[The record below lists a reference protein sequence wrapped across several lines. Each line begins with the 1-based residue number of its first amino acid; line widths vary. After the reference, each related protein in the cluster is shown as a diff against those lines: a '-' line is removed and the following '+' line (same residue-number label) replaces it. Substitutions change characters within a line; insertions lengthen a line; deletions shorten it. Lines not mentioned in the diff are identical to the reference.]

1 MGGLWVSLLIVF
13 MASCCTMVLELV
25 AGRILAPFIGVS
37 LYTWT
42 SIIGVCLAGISVG
55 NFMGGM
61 LADKAG
67 SRRTLGLILLG
78 GGLFSLIIL
87 PLAAIDLTAIIP
99 RAVISADATS
109 ETKSA
114 FLIGRIVVLTAIL
127 FLPPTLILGMVSPIV
142 IKLAL
147 TDLRQTGSI
156 AGKIYAFSTVGSIVG
171 TFLTGFYLVSAFGTR
186 TIVFGVAVI
195 LIGMAFVFGDL
206 IPAARDYL
214 SGRGAGG
221 SSSSTSQPG
230 STGDGLKAFSQ
241 IVLVPV
247 VIVFVA
253 IGMGL
258 VGFVRVGAGG
268 LNLLL
273 FILGMSALCAVAGYT
288 VVLGQKA
295 FAALDPDGRQS
306 LMRATGA
313 ATGVVTVLGIVGTLY
328 WMNPGGK
335 VTLTRPDALNG
346 GCYKET
352 NYFCIKVTDVDPS
365 DSHQVRALVL
375 DHLIHSYNSLT
386 DPLYLKYGYIKVY
399 ADMIEYVAQQYPQY
413 SAFFIGG
420 GGYTLPRQMEA
431 LRPDAKIVVS
441 EIDPGVT
448 ETNFEMLGVDRN
460 TKIITFN
467 ADAREVVGQY
477 QVSGEKFD
485 LVFGDAFN
493 DLQIPY
499 HLTTKEFAQ
508 EVRGMLKD
516 DGLYLALVIDKL
528 RGGLFIPS
536 YTRTVQEVFPY
547 VYILNDAPSWNSTF
561 PNTYLVAASAT
572 PIDMARIQKIT
583 TGQGPN
589 GSPLV
594 SIMPKDTFDEWLR
607 TAPSVVL
614 TDDYAPADNLVAPLF
629 VERSF

>member
-42 SIIGVCLAGISVG
+42 SIIGVCLAGISAG
-55 NFMGGM
+55 NFLGGV

-87 PLAAIDLTAIIP
+87 PLAALDLTSLIP
-99 RAVISADATS
+99 RDGPFAKDTW
-109 ETKSA
+109 
-114 FLIGRIVVLTAIL
+114 LITRIVIVTALL

-186 TIVFGVAVI
+186 AIVLGVAII
-195 LIGMAFVFGDL
+195 LIAMAFVFGEL
-206 IPAARDYL
+206 WPAARDYF
-214 SGRGAGG
+214 AG
-221 SSSSTSQPG
+221 SSASEKPGQQAEDLKTASQVVLMPVA
-230 STGDGLKAFSQ
+230 L
-241 IVLVPV
+241 VLVL
-247 VIVFVA
+247 VIVGTVGYGRLGDALLSRVLF
-253 IGMGL
+253 GL
-258 VGFVRVGAGG
+258 GVGA
-268 LNLLL
+268 LLAV
-273 FILGMSALCAVAGYT
+273 LGYSLLIGKDTVETLDAGARQRLWTTTGAVAG
-288 VVLGQKA
+288 VLA
-295 FAALDPDGRQS
+295 V
-306 LMRATGA
+306 A
-313 ATGVVTVLGIVGTLY
+313 ATVATVY
-328 WMNPGGK
+328 WINPRYAF
-335 VTLTRPDALNG
+335 TETRPDALNG

-352 NYFCIKVTDVDPS
+352 NYFCIKVVDVSKDVDPH
-365 DSHQVRALVL
+365 DIRELVL

-386 DPLYLKYGYIKVY
+386 DPTYLKYGYIKVY
-399 ADMIEYVAQQYPQY
+399 ADMIEYVSQKYPKY

-420 GGYTLPRQMEA
+420 GGYTLPRQMET

-448 ETNFEMLGVDRN
+448 QTNFEMLGVDPKTR
-460 TKIITFN
+460 IITVN
-467 ADAREVVGQY
+467 ADAREVVEQY
-477 QVSGEKFD
+477 SRSGEKFD

-508 EVRGMLKD
+508 KVRGMLKD

-528 RGGLFIPS
+528 RGGLFIPA

-547 VYILNDAPSWNSTF
+547 VYILNDAPSWNSPF

-572 PIDMARIQKIT
+572 PIDMDRIRQIK

-589 GSPLV
+589 GAPLV
-594 SIMPKDTFDEWLR
+594 QVMPKETMDEWLSS
-607 TAPSVVL
+607 APSVIL

-629 VERSF
+629 VDRSF

>member
-42 SIIGVCLAGISVG
+42 SIIGVCLAGISAG
-55 NFMGGM
+55 NFLGGV

-87 PLAAIDLTAIIP
+87 PLAAMDLTNVVPKEGPFGA
-99 RAVISADATS
+99 RD
-109 ETKSA
+109 
-114 FLIGRIVVLTAIL
+114 FWLITRIVVVTALL

-147 TDLRQTGSI
+147 TDLRETGSI

-186 TIVFGVAVI
+186 NIILGVAVI
-195 LIGMAFVFGDL
+195 LIVMAFVFGDL
-206 IPAARDYL
+206 FSAARDYL
-214 SGRGAGG
+214 NGKMAPGASEQQGEDLK
-221 SSSSTSQPG
+221 TASQVVLAPIG
-230 STGDGLKAFSQ
+230 LGVLVLAAAILGYSRLGDGTPSRILFGLGIGALLAVFIYSILSARQ
-241 IVLVPV
+241 MIGELNTAQRQRLWGPTGTALGVL
-247 VIVFVA
+247 
-253 IGMGL
+253 
-258 VGFVRVGAGG
+258 
-268 LNLLL
+268 
-273 FILGMSALCAVAGYT
+273 AVAGT
-288 VVLGQKA
+288 IATLVWINPRHA
-295 FAALDPDGRQS
+295 FAE
-306 LMRATGA
+306 
-313 ATGVVTVLGIVGTLY
+313 
-328 WMNPGGK
+328 
-335 VTLTRPDALNG
+335 TRPDALESP
-346 GCYKET
+346 CYKET
-352 NYFCIKVTDVDPS
+352 NYFCIKVLDPDPTDP
-365 DSHQVRALVL
+365 HQIASLVL
-375 DHLIHSYNSLT
+375 DHLIHSYNSLNEPT
-386 DPLYLKYGYIKVY
+386 YLKYGYIKVY
-399 ADMIEYVAQQYPQY
+399 ADMIEYVAQKYPQY

-420 GGYTLPRQMEA
+420 GGYTLPRQMET

-448 ETNFEMLGVDRN
+448 ETNFERLGVDRN

-467 ADAREVVGQY
+467 ADARQVVDEY
-477 QVSGEKFD
+477 QGKEKFD

-508 EVRGMLKD
+508 KVRNIMKD

-528 RGGLFIPS
+528 RGGQFIPA
-536 YTRTVQEVFPY
+536 YTKTVKEVFPY
-547 VYILNDAPSWNSTF
+547 VYILNDAPSWNSPF
-561 PNTYLVAASAT
+561 PNTYLVAASDT
-572 PIDMARIQKIT
+572 PLDMDRIKAIKN
-583 TGQGPN
+583 GQGPN
-589 GSPLV
+589 GGPLV
-594 SIMPKDTFDEWLR
+594 NVMPKEVMDEWLGM
-607 TAPSVVL
+607 TPAPVL

>member
-42 SIIGVCLAGISVG
+42 SIIGVCLAGISAG
-55 NFMGGM
+55 NFLGGV

-87 PLAAIDLTAIIP
+87 PLAALDLTGLIP
-99 RAVISADATS
+99 REGPFGARDVW
-109 ETKSA
+109 
-114 FLIGRIVVLTAIL
+114 LITRIVVVTALL

-186 TIVFGVAVI
+186 AIVLGVAVI
-195 LIGMAFVFGDL
+195 LIAMAIIFGDL
-206 IPAARDYL
+206 ISAARDYFGAA
-214 SGRGAGG
+214 GRD
-221 SSSSTSQPG
+221 SSSERQ
-230 STGDGLKAFSQ
+230 DDLKAASQ
-241 IVLVPV
+241 IVIAPVGLALMLLVA
-247 VIVFVA
+247 VFLGYSRLGE
-253 IGMGL
+253 GMLPRILFGL
-258 VGFVRVGAGG
+258 GVGA
-268 LNLLL
+268 LLAV
-273 FILGMSALCAVAGYT
+273 FIYSVLQAKQAEASLDAARRQRIWGPAGALTGAVMVAGIIAS
-288 VVLGQKA
+288 V
-295 FAALDPDGRQS
+295 
-306 LMRATGA
+306 
-313 ATGVVTVLGIVGTLY
+313 Y
-328 WMNPGGK
+328 WMNPNQWF
-335 VTLTRPDALNG
+335 TTTRADALESP
-346 GCYKET
+346 CYKET
-352 NYFCIKVTDVDPS
+352 NYFCIKVIDPEPT
-365 DSHQVRALVL
+365 DSHQVASLVL
-375 DHLIHSYNSLT
+375 DHLIHSYNSLN
-386 DPLYLKYGYIKVY
+386 DPTYLKYGYIKVY
-399 ADMIEYVAQQYPQY
+399 ADMIEYVAQKYPQY

-420 GGYTLPRQMEA
+420 GGYTLPRQMET

-448 ETNFEMLGVDRN
+448 ETNFERLGVDRN
-460 TKIITFN
+460 TRIITFN
-467 ADAREVVGQY
+467 ADAREVVASY
-477 QVSGEKFD
+477 QGKEKFD

-508 EVRGMLKD
+508 KVRDILKD

-528 RGGLFIPS
+528 RGGQFIPS

-547 VYILNDAPSWNSTF
+547 VYILNDAPSWNSPF

-572 PIDMARIQKIT
+572 PIDMERIKAIKN
-583 TGQGPN
+583 GQGPN
-589 GSPLV
+589 GGPLV
-594 SIMPKDTFDEWLR
+594 NVMPKETMDEWLR

>member
-42 SIIGVCLAGISVG
+42 SIIGVCLAGISAG
-55 NFMGGM
+55 NFIGGV

-67 SRRTLGLILLG
+67 SRRTLGVILLG

-87 PLAAIDLTAIIP
+87 PLAALDLTTMLP
-99 RAVISADATS
+99 RQSPVGAQDTW
-109 ETKSA
+109 
-114 FLIGRIVVLTAIL
+114 LIFRIVVTTSIL

-156 AGKIYAFSTVGSIVG
+156 AGKIYAFSTVGSIFG

-186 TIVFGVAVI
+186 SIILGVAVI
-195 LIGMAFVFGDL
+195 LIAMAFVFGDL
-206 IPAARDYL
+206 LAAATDYF
-214 SGRGAGG
+214 GGAGAGGRAG
-221 SSSSTSQPG
+221 SSSSSP
-230 STGDGLKAFSQ
+230 SDSLKTASQ
-241 IVLVPV
+241 IVLAPIGVFLLL
-247 VIVFVA
+247 VIVLSVGWTRLGDGVLNRTLFGLGIGA
-253 IGMGL
+253 IFAVLVYTIILARESALKLDEGARRGL
-258 VGFVRVGAGG
+258 WGGTGA
-268 LNLLL
+268 
-273 FILGMSALCAVAGYT
+273 ILGVLMVVMTLGT
-288 VVLGQKA
+288 VYWINPSY
-295 FAALDPDGRQS
+295 FFTDR
-306 LMRATGA
+306 RA
-313 ATGVVTVLGIVGTLY
+313 
-328 WMNPGGK
+328 
-335 VTLTRPDALNG
+335 DALASP
-346 GCYKET
+346 CYKET
-352 NYFCIKVTDVDPS
+352 NYFCIKVVDVDPS
-365 DSHQVRALVL
+365 IDSHNIRELVL

-386 DPLYLKYGYIKVY
+386 EPTYLKYGYIKVY
-399 ADMIEYVAQQYPQY
+399 ADMIEYVAQKYPKY

-420 GGYTLPRQMEA
+420 GGYTLPRQMET
-431 LRPDAKIVVS
+431 LRPDAKIVVA

-448 ETNFEMLGVDRN
+448 QTNFEKLGVDPN
-460 TKIITFN
+460 THIITVN
-467 ADAREVVGQY
+467 ADARQVVEQY
-477 QVSGEKFD
+477 QGGDKFD

-508 EVRGMLKD
+508 KVKSMLKD

-547 VYILNDAPSWNSTF
+547 VYILNDAPSWQSTA
-561 PNTYLVAASAT
+561 PNTYLVAASAS
-572 PIDMARIQKIT
+572 PIDVDRIRAIK

-589 GSPLV
+589 GAPLV
-594 SIMPKDTFDEWLR
+594 QIMPKETMDDWLR

-614 TDDYAPADNLVAPLF
+614 TDDYSPADNLVAPLF
-629 VERSF
+629 VDRSF